1 MRRPFKKRAN
11 MPVWFVSWFLRHAGW
26 QANGRGGEL
35 PGSDNGI
42 LARSLGL
49 NHYKGVPS
57 GIRSETLP
65 RNELRTNMKKLSLA
79 FVAIICL
86 SLTGLT
92 GCGGSGE
99 TKVIENEGNISGVS
113 EDQQKKMEEEM
124 SKGGGYSSQ
133 GSN

>member
-1 MRRPFKKRAN
+1 

-42 LARSLGL
+42 LARSLGF

-113 EDQQKKMEEEM
+113 EDQQKQMEEEM